1 MSQSAAVGVV
11 WWLNWHFHLGDTAAV
26 FMALLPTLPGAYLT
40 WAAYRD
46 DRAEANMDL
55 DVKARVLA
63 AAVKAAER
71 DQAAQLLGAGGRRID
86 LLFEYV
92 PESANDAVG
101 AAEQGHLADVLTYYR
116 TLNPR
121 RLIITG
127 EPGAGKTLLALQLL
141 LDILDDPARADT
153 DPIPVRVSLAGW
165 DTHQPLTAWLAQ
177 QISQRYNSQGIT
189 PDAAYKLVDQRR
201 VLPVLDGLDEMDTA
215 VTPPGRRRAAA
226 AVELLNDYPDTQGS
240 APVVLTCR
248 SEQHEEL
255 AQEDLRMRDAAR
267 VRILP
272 VSEVQAKQYLTA
284 RTTTPERWA
293 PVLDSLNTAPTGT
306 LARALNTPWRLNLAV
321 TVYEQRDPVTRA
333 LVRDPADLLSLT
345 SPSEVRDH
353 LLAHRIEAAVAQ
365 HSGPY
370 TPAQVHCWL
379 GRLARFLAG
388 PAGSPPSTDLI
399 LHELW
404 ALPGPF
410 RVRTVDAL
418 VTAAV
423 PLLCAAFLMSHAP
436 PGIFFLLVPGMV
448 GAVLAALTIAVSAA
462 DGDLGAPH
470 IAMRLR
476 HHMSNPAQ
484 RRQLVR
490 KIATAV
496 TGGTANGL
504 FFGLLLWWRSG
515 PAVGLV
521 TGLISGT
528 LMVGALTVGWLTSE
542 LTGSSPDDG
551 LFPPGD
557 PRHPIRDDLLFGLA
571 TALALALAAGLPIGY
586 VGNLTAGLPTG
597 LAFGVTFGLT
607 GGVAFGLCTAFCA
620 GRRYLVFLCVCRG
633 RLLPWRLGAFL
644 HWSYDAELL
653 RISGIAYQFRHREL
667 QDWLTANP
675 AP

>member
-201 VLPVLDGLDEMDTA
+201 VLPVLDGLDD
-215 VTPPGRRRAAA
+215 
-226 AVELLNDYPDTQGS
+226 
-240 APVVLTCR
+240 
-248 SEQHEEL
+248 
-255 AQEDLRMRDAAR
+255 
-267 VRILP
+267 
-272 VSEVQAKQYLTA
+272 
-284 RTTTPERWA
+284 
-293 PVLDSLNTAPTGT
+293 
-306 LARALNTPWRLNLAV
+306 RALNTPWRLNLAV